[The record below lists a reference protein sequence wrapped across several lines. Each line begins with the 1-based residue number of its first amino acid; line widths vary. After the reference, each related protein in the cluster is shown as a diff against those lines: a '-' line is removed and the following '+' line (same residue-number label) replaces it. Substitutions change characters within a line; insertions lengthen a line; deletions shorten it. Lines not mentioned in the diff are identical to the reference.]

1 MKNAIHIKK
10 EEISKLQ
17 FRSKKISDKKKRQ
30 VNLNLNSAI
39 DNLNKLNKVTLF
51 FSTSRGIFQTTS
63 KIMMKGAEFVVLKGN
78 IIIPI
83 NSVLK
88 VGA

>member
-51 FSTSRGIFQTTS
+51 FSTSRGIFQTTA